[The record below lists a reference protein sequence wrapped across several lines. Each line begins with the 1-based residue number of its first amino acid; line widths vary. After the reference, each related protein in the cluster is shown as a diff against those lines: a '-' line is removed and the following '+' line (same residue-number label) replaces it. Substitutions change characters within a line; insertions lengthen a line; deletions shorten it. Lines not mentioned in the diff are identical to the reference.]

1 MVRKFMSEQT
11 TQLINESSTIDTM
24 PLSEAF
30 WRGQFSWKSPPDDQ
44 FTMYRYIREISS
56 NWLVPDS
63 EWMPLRSPEIDSH
76 VADNPFRE
84 ILLLRSQL
92 LDKTI
97 NQRLWESL
105 AEYLSRGVIG
115 FRVQLAQA
123 LEELDQVVDEAQS
136 EGYEIPSS
144 IAIVN
149 AEYIVKRIYDN
160 LLHPFQVYP
169 MPNGEVA
176 IDVTNDDGSSVLIL
190 CCSDGGTLC
199 FVNINGKQRRA
210 HYSNSDALPD
220 GFMREA
226 LEELQQE

>member
-1 MVRKFMSEQT
+1 MFEET
-11 TQLINESSTIDTM
+11 TQLINESSTVNTV
-24 PLSEAF
+24 PSLEAS
-30 WRGQFSWKSPPDDQ
+30 WRGQLPWDSHLDDQ
-44 FTMYRYIREISS
+44 STMYRYNREYLS
-56 NWLVPDS
+56 NWFMSDS
-63 EWMPLRSPEIDSH
+63 EWMLLTLGIDSQ
-76 VADNPFRE
+76 VTDSPFRE
-84 ILLLRSQL
+84 QL

-97 NQRLWESL
+97 NQRLWDSL

-144 IAIVN
+144 TAIDK
-149 AEYIVKRIYDN
+149 AEYIIKCIYDN

-169 MPNGEVA
+169 MPDGEVA
-176 IDVTNDDGSSVLIL
+176 IDVANGDGSSVLIL

-199 FVNINGKQRRA
+199 FVNINGNQRRA

-226 LEELQQE
+226 LEELQQNLNS

>member
-1 MVRKFMSEQT
+1 MSEQT

-24 PLSEAF
+24 PSSEAF
-30 WRGQFSWKSPPDDQ
+30 WRGQLSWNSHSDVQ
-44 FTMYRYIREISS
+44 FTMYRYNRENSS
-56 NWLVPDS
+56 NWLVSDS
-63 EWMPLRSPEIDSH
+63 EWMPLTSPEIDSQF
-76 VADNPFRE
+76 ADNPFRE
-84 ILLLRSQL
+84 ILLLTAQL
-92 LDKTI
+92 LDKTV
-97 NQRLWESL
+97 NQRLWDSL

-149 AEYIVKRIYDN
+149 AKYIIKRMYDN

-169 MPNGEVA
+169 MPDGEVA

-199 FVNINGKQRRA
+199 FVSINGNQRRA
-210 HYSNSDALPD
+210 HYSKSDALPD